1 MPAWTQHETNLV
13 SQKPVRFSHQY
24 QNGKINQIAS
34 TARESEAEIAC
45 KRIKRTM
52 ANTVPPRSKV
62 KKQFTWNSESVF
74 KSEED
79 WEKEFEQIAKDISKI
94 KPYQGCLA
102 EGPSTLLDALSVAH
116 NLLSRVQIL
125 FMYAGFAYAVDTTNQ
140 DAAGMRGRAQGLY
153 GQVLSAISFLQ
164 PEILAIGQGKLH
176 EWMNRDEKLARY
188 RHSFDDLFR
197 KQAHVRSAEV
207 EELLGLASDPLQGP
221 SSSTS
226 MLTNA
231 DFKFKP
237 TKDSAGNVI
246 DLTQGTISN
255 LMHNPDRKARRT
267 AYENYMDKYIE
278 YKNTL
283 ATNLAHSIKTNV
295 FYMRARKHESSL
307 AASLFDLNIPTSVF
321 YNLIDTFKKNLP
333 VWHRYF
339 EIRRKALGLKKL
351 AYYDMWAPITKKKV
365 KVPFEKAVEL
375 ICESLAP
382 MGGDY
387 VETVR
392 KGVLKDR
399 WVDLYP
405 NQGKAEGA
413 FSWGAQGT
421 HPFINM
427 SYTDEVT
434 SMSTLAHELG
444 HSMHSYLTW
453 KNQPFVYTDYSL
465 FVAEVA
471 SNFHQAM
478 MRGHL
483 LNTVKDKNFQLA
495 LIEEAVGGNFFRYF
509 FQMPTLARF
518 ELETH
523 QRIER
528 GESLTADS
536 MIDLMT
542 DLFAEGFGPN
552 FDMDRE
558 RVGMTWST
566 FGHLFSD
573 YYVYAY
579 ATGISAA
586 HSLAGAIL
594 RGEPN
599 AVENYLGFLKS
610 GSSDYSLNVLKKA
623 GVDMTSPKAVEDT
636 FAVMERYI
644 DRLEELL

>member
-1 MPAWTQHETNLV
+1 MPT
-13 SQKPVRFSHQY
+13 K
-24 QNGKINQIAS
+24 
-34 TARESEAEIAC
+34 
-45 KRIKRTM
+45 
-52 ANTVPPRSKV
+52 VPPRSKLN
-62 KKQFTWNSESVF
+62 KQYTWNAESVF
-74 KSEED
+74 PSDEAWENEIKRILED
-79 WEKEFEQIAKDISKI
+79 IHAVKGF
-94 KPYQGCLA
+94 QGRLA
-102 EGPSTLLDALSVAH
+102 EGPVVLLEALEAVYE
-116 NLLSRVQIL
+116 LLCRVQKA
-125 FMYAGFAYAVDTTNQ
+125 FMFAGFSYAVDTTDQ
-140 DAAGMRGRAQGLY
+140 HAAGMRIKAQGVY

-164 PEILAIGQGKLH
+164 PEILDIGRERLD
-176 EWMNRDEKLARY
+176 EWMNGPSGERLAIY
-188 RHSFDDLFR
+188 KHSFDDLFR
-197 KQAHVRSAEV
+197 KQAHVRSADV
-207 EELLGLASDPLQGP
+207 EEILGLVSDPLQGP
-221 SSSTS
+221 SNSTS

-237 TKDSAGNVI
+237 VKDRDGNVL
-246 DLTQGTISN
+246 DVSQGTISS
-255 LMHNPDRKARRT
+255 LMHHRDRKLRR
-267 AYENYMDKYIE
+267 AVYNNYMDKYIE
-278 YKNTL
+278 HKNTL
-283 ATNLAHSIKTNV
+283 ASNLAHSIKSNV

-307 AASLFDLNIPTSVF
+307 AAALFDLNIPTDVF
-321 YNLIDTFKKNLP
+321 HNLINTFKKNLP

-339 EIRRKALGLKKL
+339 DIRRRALGLKKL
-351 AYYDMWAPITKKKV
+351 AYYDMWAPITRKKV
-365 KVPFEKAVEL
+365 KVPFERGVEM

-382 MGGDY
+382 MGKNY

-392 KGVLKDR
+392 RGCLQER
-399 WVDLYP
+399 WVDVYP

-413 FSWGAQGT
+413 FSWGVQGT

-453 KNQPFVYTDYSL
+453 KNQPFVNTDYSL

-483 LNTVKDKNFQLA
+483 LKTIKDKNFQLA
-495 LIEEAVGGNFFRYF
+495 LLEEAVGGNFFRYF

-523 QRIER
+523 QRVER
-528 GESLTADS
+528 GEPLTADS
-536 MIDLMT
+536 MIELMA

-552 FDMDRE
+552 FDLDRE

-566 FGHLFSD
+566 FGHLFAD

-579 ATGISAA
+579 ATGISGA
-586 HSLAGAIL
+586 HAFAGKIL

-610 GSSDYSLNVLKKA
+610 GNSDYSLNVLKNA
-623 GVDMTSPKAVEDT
+623 GADLTTPETVEQT
-636 FAVMERYI
+636 FAVMEEYI
-644 DRLEELL
+644 DRMEKLLK

>member
-1 MPAWTQHETNLV
+1 ML
-13 SQKPVRFSHQY
+13 K
-24 QNGKINQIAS
+24 
-34 TARESEAEIAC
+34 
-45 KRIKRTM
+45 
-52 ANTVPPRSKV
+52 TVPVRSKV
-62 KKQFTWNSESVF
+62 NRKFTWNAESVF
-74 KSEED
+74 STEKA
-79 WEKEFEQIAKDISKI
+79 WEKEVERILQDIAKVKHFQGRIS
-94 KPYQGCLA
+94 
-102 EGPSTLLDALSVAH
+102 EGPLVLLEALGTAH
-116 NLLSRVQIL
+116 NLIL
-125 FMYAGFAYAVDTTNQ
+125 RAQKAFMYAGFSYAVDTTNQ
-140 DAAGMRGRAQGLY
+140 HAAGMRGRAQGMY
-153 GQVLSAISFLQ
+153 GQVLSAAAFLQ
-164 PEILAIGQGKLH
+164 PELLAIGKKKLD
-176 EWMNRDEKLARY
+176 EWMSGNAELAVY
-188 RHSFDDLFR
+188 RHSFEDLFR
-197 KQAHVRSAEV
+197 RQQHVRSAEV
-207 EELLGLASDPLQGP
+207 EELLGLLSDPLQGP
-221 SSSTS
+221 STSTS

-237 TKDSAGNVI
+237 ARDRAGLEI
-246 DLTQGTISN
+246 ELTQGTYHNI
-255 LMHNPDRKARRT
+255 LHNPDRKARRT

-278 YKNTL
+278 NRNTL
-283 ATNLAHSIKTNV
+283 ATNLTHSIKANV
-295 FYMRARKHESSL
+295 FYMRARRHESTL
-307 AASLFDLNIPTSVF
+307 AASLFDLNIPTDVF
-321 YNLIDTFKKNLP
+321 HNLVDTFKRHLP

-351 AYYDMWAPITKKKV
+351 AYFDMWAPITKKKV
-365 KVPFEKAVEL
+365 KVPFEKGVEL
-375 ICESLAP
+375 ILASLAP
-382 MGGDY
+382 MGREY
-387 VETVR
+387 VNTVR
-392 KGVLKDR
+392 KGVYKDR
-399 WVDLYP
+399 WVDMVP

-453 KNQPFVYTDYSL
+453 KHQPFIYTDYSL

-483 LNTVKDKNFQLA
+483 LDSVNDKNFQLA
-495 LIEEAVGGNFFRYF
+495 LLEEAVGGNFFRYF

-536 MIDLMT
+536 MIDLMA
-542 DLFAEGFGPN
+542 DLFAEGFGPS

-566 FGHLFSD
+566 FGHLFAD

-579 ATGISAA
+579 ATGISGANA
-586 HSLAGAIL
+586 LASRIL

-599 AVENYLGFLKS
+599 AVQDYLGFLKS

-623 GVDMTSPKAVEDT
+623 GVDMATPQPVEET
-636 FAVMERYI
+636 FAVMEGYI
-644 DRLEELL
+644 DRMEKLVG

>member
-1 MPAWTQHETNLV
+1 
-13 SQKPVRFSHQY
+13 
-24 QNGKINQIAS
+24 
-34 TARESEAEIAC
+34 
-45 KRIKRTM
+45 M
-52 ANTVPPRSKV
+52 ANTVPTRSKTH
-62 KKQFTWNSESVF
+62 KKYTWNAESVF
-74 KSEED
+74 ESPQA
-79 WEKEFEQIAKDISKI
+79 WEKELNQIVEDLPKVKA
-94 KPYQGCLA
+94 YQGRLA
-102 EGPSTLLDALSVAH
+102 ESPSTLLEALGTAH
-116 NLLSRVQIL
+116 DVVSRVNTA
-125 FMYAGFAYAVDTTNQ
+125 FMYAGFSYAVDTTDQ
-140 DAAGMRGRAQGLY
+140 QAAGMRGRAQGVY
-153 GQVLSAISFLQ
+153 GQVLSAVSFLQ
-164 PEILAIGQGKLH
+164 PEILAIGQDNLE
-176 EWMNRDEKLARY
+176 EWMSSPSGAKLALY

-207 EELLGLASDPLQGP
+207 EELLGLVSDPLQGP
-221 SSSTS
+221 STSTS

-237 TKDSAGNVI
+237 AKDSKGKPL
-246 DLTQGTISN
+246 DLTQGTYHNI
-255 LMHNPDRKARRT
+255 LHNPDRKARRT
-267 AYENYMDKYIE
+267 AYENYMDKYVE
-278 YKNTL
+278 NKNTL
-283 ATNLAHSIKTNV
+283 ATNLVHSIKANV
-295 FYMRARKHESSL
+295 FYMRARKHKSSL
-307 AASLFDLNIPTSVF
+307 EASLFDLNIPTDVF
-321 YNLIDTFKKNLP
+321 HNLIDTFKKNLP

-365 KVPFEKAVEL
+365 KVPYEKGVGL
-375 ICESLAP
+375 ILESLAP
-382 MGGDY
+382 MGKEY

-392 KGVLKDR
+392 KGSLEDR
-399 WVDLYP
+399 WVDIYP

-413 FSWGAQGT
+413 FSWGSQGT
-421 HPFINM
+421 MPFINM

-453 KNQPFVYTDYSL
+453 KHQPFVYTDYSL

-495 LIEEAVGGNFFRYF
+495 VLEEAVGGNFFRYF

-536 MIDLMT
+536 MIDLMA

-579 ATGISAA
+579 ATGISGA
-586 HSLAGAIL
+586 HALAGRIL

-599 AVENYLGFLKS
+599 AVDDYLGFLQS

-623 GVDMTSPKAVEDT
+623 GVDMTSPKAVEET
-636 FAVMERYI
+636 FAVMEGYI
-644 DRLEELL
+644 DRLEKLLK